1 MSKTIEHAGIINEIR
16 DGYAEVKII
25 QNSAC
30 SACHAKGA
38 CTAADKSE
46 KIVSV
51 KVENGNLRAGDTVM
65 IEGATSMGF
74 KAVFYA
80 FVIPFILIMSLLII
94 IYICTENEL
103 YSALGSLSSLIPYYL
118 ILHQFNDKMK
128 NKFIFT
134 LRKV

>member
-1 MSKTIEHAGIINEIR
+1 MSKTIEHAGIVKEIK

-46 KIVSV
+46 KTVSV
-51 KVENGNLRAGDTVM
+51 KLNNININIGDSVI
-65 IEGATSMGF
+65 IEGTTSMGF

-80 FVIPFILIMSLLII
+80 FVMPFILLMTILITVYVI
-94 IYICTENEL
+94 TDNEL
-103 YSALGSLSSLIPYYL
+103 YSALLSLLSLIPYYL
-118 ILHQFNDKMK
+118 LLNLFKNKMK

-134 LRKV
+134 LRKA